1 MRRGR
6 SGIRAERIRM
16 IARKEIAEIFRDR
29 RARGLLFMMPLIQLM
44 IFGYAVSTDIR
55 NTSTFLVDHD
65 RSRLSRDLV
74 SALTSS
80 GYFRICGRSERS
92 RDIVDALDHGKAV
105 LGMEVPAGFETSIRS
120 GRGARV
126 QLLFDGTNSNIAT
139 VSRGYA
145 ERIVQNFSANLAGA
159 RPPIDLRER
168 AWFNP
173 ELRSQNYNVP
183 AIVAMII
190 MLICSMLTA
199 MAIVREREVGTL
211 EQLMVSPLKPIEL
224 IIGKMLPFAAIG
236 IVDLILV
243 TVIALLWF
251 RVPFEGS
258 FPLLLLASVFYIM
271 SALGIGLL
279 LSTVSKT
286 MQEAFMGNFLI
297 FMPMILLS
305 GFMFPVSSMP
315 PFFRWITLL
324 NPVRHYLV
332 IVRGIFLKGTGPLV
346 LWPELLAL
354 FLMGTLIQIFAAGRF
369 HKTAG

>member
-1 MRRGR
+1 MKWKPGV
-6 SGIRAERIRM
+6 GVERTWE
-16 IARKEIAEIFRDR
+16 IARKEALQVFRDP
-29 RARGLLFMMPLIQLM
+29 RARGLLFGMPLIQLM

-55 NTSTFLVDHD
+55 NTSTFVVDHD
-65 RSRLSRDLV
+65 DSRASRDLI
-74 SALTSS
+74 SAFAGS
-80 GYFRICGRSERS
+80 GYFRIVGRSDRS
-92 RDIVDALDHGKAV
+92 SDIIDALDHGRAIV
-105 LGMEVPAGFETSIRS
+105 GMEIPAGFEKDTGN
-120 GRGARV
+120 GRGADV
-126 QLLFDGTNSNIAT
+126 QLVFDGTNSNIAT

-145 ERIVQNFSANLAGA
+145 EQILQNHAASMVTM

-173 ELRSQNYNVP
+173 ELKSRNYNVP

-211 EQLMVSPLKPIEL
+211 EQLMVSPLRPIEL

-236 IVDLILV
+236 IGDLVIV
-243 TVIALLWF
+243 TAIALLWF
-251 RVPFEGS
+251 KVPFAGS
-258 FPLLLLASVFYIM
+258 FPLLLLASLFYIM
-271 SALGIGLL
+271 AALGMGLF
-279 LSTVSKT
+279 LSTISKT
-286 MQEAFMGNFLI
+286 MQEAFMSNFLI

-315 PFFRWITLL
+315 RAFQWITLL

-332 IVRGIFLKGTGPLV
+332 VVRGIFLKGAGIGV
-346 LWPELLAL
+346 LWPELIAL
-354 FLMGTLIQIFAAGRF
+354 FVMGIAIQAFAATRF